1 MSPLQIIGLFALAI
15 AGGCALAGVFLA
27 RTVRRYPT
35 SEPVEHFE
43 RDVP

>member
-15 AGGCALAGVFLA
+15 AGGCVVAALFLA
-27 RTVRRYPT
+27 RTARRYPT
-35 SEPVEHFE
+35 AEPVEHFE